1 MITYAGVIG
10 VVCGLVASLPML
22 YVLAASTRRVASFS
36 IGVLIA
42 CCAVPFIV
50 LQVLMLAVN
59 FLWHEGA
66 VRFGMYATVSFLAV
80 VVICTIIARPWR

>member
-1 MITYAGVIG
+1 MMTYAGVIG
-10 VVCGLVASLPML
+10 VVCGLFASLPML

-36 IGVLIA
+36 LGVLIA
-42 CCAVPFIV
+42 CCVVPFIV

-66 VRFGMYATVSFLAV
+66 VRFGTYSTISFLVA
-80 VVICTIIARPWR
+80 VVICTIAAKPWR